1 MDRTARG
8 RHEFGLATDGRGPVA
23 TGVVRQASRVLAEG
37 VEEFI
42 FGDVFSQS
50 TLSARERELLTVAVL
65 AAIGGADN
73 QLGVH
78 VPAALR
84 CGADPEEMIALC
96 EQIAPYAGFPRALN
110 ALRAVR
116 GVLEDRGLPLP
127 VPAARVRLG
136 DHETLVVDTGAPEGA
151 EGADPVVLVHSLVT
165 DRRLW
170 RDVIALLAPR
180 RRVIAYDLRGHGH
193 AALAPPAPGC
203 AALAGDLAALM
214 DALGVAR
221 AHVAGVSLG
230 GCVAQELALAH
241 PGRVSGLTLVS
252 TFARAPREV
261 CERRAADGEQGGNAA
276 MVPSL
281 ARWMSPLALAEDG
294 WGARYLRDRLR
305 RMPAGDW
312 AAGWRALGGFDAAG
326 RLGALAVPVAVVVG
340 SADPVTP
347 PAEAE
352 ALARAIPGAALHV
365 IEGGSHMLPLERTEE
380 LAALIT

>member
-127 VPAARVRLG
+127 VSRSCSAEPPRSCTWSWSPTSPTGPSSAASG
-136 DHETLVVDTGAPEGA
+136 
-151 EGADPVVLVHSLVT
+151 
-165 DRRLW
+165 RRW
-170 RDVIALLAPR
+170 RRSGGPT
-180 RRVIAYDLRGHGH
+180 
-193 AALAPPAPGC
+193 P
-203 AALAGDLAALM
+203 M
-214 DALGVAR
+214 DA
-221 AHVAGVSLG
+221 
-230 GCVAQELALAH
+230 
-241 PGRVSGLTLVS
+241 
-252 TFARAPREV
+252 
-261 CERRAADGEQGGNAA
+261 
-276 MVPSL
+276 
-281 ARWMSPLALAEDG
+281 
-294 WGARYLRDRLR
+294 
-305 RMPAGDW
+305 
-312 AAGWRALGGFDAAG
+312 
-326 RLGALAVPVAVVVG
+326 
-340 SADPVTP
+340 
-347 PAEAE
+347 
-352 ALARAIPGAALHV
+352 AIA
-365 IEGGSHMLPLERTEE
+365 SC
-380 LAALIT
+380 